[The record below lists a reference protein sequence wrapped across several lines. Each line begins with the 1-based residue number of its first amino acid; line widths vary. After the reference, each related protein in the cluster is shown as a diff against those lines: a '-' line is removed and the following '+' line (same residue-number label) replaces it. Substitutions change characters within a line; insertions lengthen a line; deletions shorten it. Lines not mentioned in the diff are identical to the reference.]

1 MDDTHLQHPSLWRY
15 MYLYGNYIYHN
26 RECSQVHLLG
36 MDILS
41 NFNIRVL
48 SLHNYRVLEYS
59 EK

>member
-1 MDDTHLQHPSLWRY
+1 MVIY
-15 MYLYGNYIYHN
+15 CMYLYGNYIYHN
-26 RECSQVHLLG
+26 REHSQVHLTLTLLG

-48 SLHNYRVLEYS
+48 SLRNYRVPEYS